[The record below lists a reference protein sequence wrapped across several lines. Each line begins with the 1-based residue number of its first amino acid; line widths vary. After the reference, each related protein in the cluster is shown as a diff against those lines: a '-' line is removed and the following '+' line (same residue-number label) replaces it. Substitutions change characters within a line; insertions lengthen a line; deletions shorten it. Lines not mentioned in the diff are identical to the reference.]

1 MLIVMHE
8 CQRGYDEE
16 YARVRAELVRQ
27 GSSLNRYLQERGI
40 NRLLAYK
47 SLKGQ
52 SHGKKAREVRA
63 TILTE
68 VLVKAA

>member
-8 CQRGYDEE
+8 CQRGYDDE
-16 YARVRAELVRQ
+16 YARVRATLVRR

-47 SLKGQ
+47 ALKGQ

-63 TILTE
+63 AILIE
-68 VLVKAA
+68 ILSGAA

>member
-16 YARVRAELVRQ
+16 YASVRAALIRQ

-47 SLKGQ
+47 ALKGQ

-63 TILTE
+63 AILSD
-68 VLVKAA
+68 VLREAA